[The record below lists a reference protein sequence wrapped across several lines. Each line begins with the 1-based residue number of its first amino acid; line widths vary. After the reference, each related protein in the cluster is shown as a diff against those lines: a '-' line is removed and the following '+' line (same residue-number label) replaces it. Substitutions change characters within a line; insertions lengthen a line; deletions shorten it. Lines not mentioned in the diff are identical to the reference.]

1 MRKKIEKIK
10 TLICRNNLLAIAF
23 SGGVDSVFLAAMAK
37 KILGDKVVLLTLVSD
52 FQSKQDTNH
61 AIHMAV
67 ELGLSHELI
76 NFDPWMDEALVKND
90 KDRCY
95 LCKQRGFLLLRMAA
109 DRRGIS
115 ALAHG
120 VNKDDLSDYRP
131 GLQATHELG
140 ILSPLLDAGLTK
152 AEIRMASKDMGLK
165 TWNMP
170 SQSCLATRI
179 PYGKRLTKENL
190 QQINKAEAVLQQLG
204 FKEFRVRHHG
214 DLARIECKAQD
225 IETISS
231 SAYRKKITGA
241 LYTLGFKFV
250 SLDLEGYASGSMNRV
265 LNKTG

>member
-1 MRKKIEKIK
+1 MRKKNEK
-10 TLICRNNLLAIAF
+10 LEALLCRNNALAIAF

-52 FQSKQDTNH
+52 FQSKQDTDH

-76 NFDPWMDEALVKND
+76 NFDPWMDEALVQND

-140 ILSPLLDAGLTK
+140 IISPLLDAGLTK
-152 AEIRMASKDMGLK
+152 EEIRMASREMELK

-170 SQSCLATRI
+170 SQSCLATRV
-179 PYGKRLTKENL
+179 PYGEKLTKLKL
-190 QQINKAEAVLQQLG
+190 QQINNAEVALEQFG
-204 FKEFRVRHHG
+204 FAGVRVRYHG
-214 DLARIECKAQD
+214 DLARIESNAED
-225 IETISS
+225 IEKISS
-231 SAYRKKITGA
+231 LAYRKKIAEA
-241 LYTLGFKFV
+241 LHAVGFKFI

-265 LNKTG
+265 LNKDG